1 MKIIYSNLNRLER
14 YELYT
19 FMKSVIEYTERLLED
34 MPELFTNKFAEL
46 KTAFTAYD
54 DVLAQERRLSPEGLI
69 EAEEKRDHAVRKLY
83 SLAKE
88 YSNYPYDSEKELAAD
103 EILKVFK
110 VYGTG
115 SEIARKTQDIE
126 TGVIE
131 NLLQDLIKTQARQEA
146 LETLHLM
153 RVVDSLTSS
162 NNEFSETQLTRR
174 SENAEFLAGAVKES
188 RTEVQ
193 DVFMSFVN
201 VVNALAIVEG
211 EAKYVKLK
219 KFIPDL
225 LDDYVTESKRRGKRK
240 EKEVPE
246 EEVPVEQTTTQ

>member
-1 MKIIYSNLNRLER
+1 MKISYSNLKKLER
-14 YELYT
+14 FEIFT
-19 FMKSVIEYTERLLED
+19 FIKSVIDFTEPLLEE

-46 KTAFTAYD
+46 EAAFEAYD

-88 YSNYPYDSEKELAAD
+88 YADYPYDSEMEVAAD

-126 TGVIE
+126 TGVII
-131 NLLQDLIKTQARQEA
+131 NLLQDLKKTPPRQQA
-146 LETLHLM
+146 LSTLHLM
-153 RVVDSLTSS
+153 PVLDQLTAS
-162 NNEFSETQLTRR
+162 NREFDETQLIRR
-174 SENAEFLAGAVKES
+174 KDNAKFIAGIVKEA
-188 RTEVQ
+188 RTEAQ
-193 DVFMSFVN
+193 DVFMAFVN

-211 EAKYVKLK
+211 DEKYVDLK
-219 KFIPDL
+219 EFISNL
-225 LDDYVTESKRRGKRK
+225 LDEYVTESKRRGKRK
-240 EKEVPE
+240 EKDMPDEVVPNE
-246 EEVPVEQTTTQ
+246 EAT

>member
-1 MKIIYSNLNRLER
+1 MKISYSNLDRLER
-14 YELYT
+14 FEIFT
-19 FMKSVIEYTERLLED
+19 FLQSVIEFTEPLLED

-46 KTAFTAYD
+46 KTAFAAYD

-69 EAEEKRDHAVRKLY
+69 EAEEKRDHAVRKIY

-88 YSNYPYDSEKELAAD
+88 YSNYPNVNEKEVAAD

-126 TGVIE
+126 TGVIV

-153 RVVDSLTSS
+153 VVVDSLTSS
-162 NNEFSETQLTRR
+162 NNEFFETQLTRR
-174 SENAEFLAGAVKES
+174 KENAKFIAGVVKES

-193 DVFMSFVN
+193 DVFMSFVD

-211 EAKYVKLK
+211 EAKYVDLK
-219 KFIPDL
+219 EFISNL
-225 LDDYVTESKRRGKRK
+225 LDEYVVESKRRGKRK

-246 EEVPVEQTTTQ
+246 EEVPVEETTAK